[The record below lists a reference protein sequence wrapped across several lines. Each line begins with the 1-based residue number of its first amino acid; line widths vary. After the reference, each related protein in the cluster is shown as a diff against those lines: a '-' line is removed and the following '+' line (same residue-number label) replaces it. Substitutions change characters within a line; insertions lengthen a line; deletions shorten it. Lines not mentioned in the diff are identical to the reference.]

1 MFSVNG
7 VGFVGDTIL
16 EKLPWDRNFL
26 SWGKEYRKM
35 GMSHL
40 SNNMREESPRQRDQG
55 LQNLSSKDM
64 NLEQKCD

>member
-1 MFSVNG
+1 
-7 VGFVGDTIL
+7 
-16 EKLPWDRNFL
+16 
-26 SWGKEYRKM
+26 M

-55 LQNLSSKDM
+55 LQNLSSKGM

>member
-16 EKLPWDRNFL
+16 EKLPWDGNFL

-55 LQNLSSKDM
+55 LQNLSS
-64 NLEQKCD
+64 